1 MYIIVVGGGKVG
13 YYLAKELV
21 NQGHELLVI
30 EKDKRKSEAIAEDL
44 GSVVLRGDGC
54 EASTMAEAGTNR
66 ADVVV
71 AVTGD
76 DEDNLVIC
84 QMAKAKFNVPRTI
97 ARINNPKNERIFKL
111 LGIDAT
117 VSSTDVI
124 LSHIE
129 EEIPEYT
136 LIHVLKLKQA
146 GIELVE
152 AKVAPTSQAAGKALK
167 TLALP
172 KDSVVSLIVRD
183 SGVLLPTGDTVLAA
197 GDQIVA
203 LTKVE
208 SEATLRRLFL
218 E

>member
-21 NQGHELLVI
+21 NQGHELLLI
-30 EKDKRKSEAIAEDL
+30 EKNKRKSEEIAEDL

-84 QMAKAKFNVPRTI
+84 QMAKKKFGVRRTI
-97 ARINNPKNERIFKL
+97 ARINNPKNEAIFKL

-129 EEIPEYT
+129 EEIPEYS
-136 LIHVLKLKQA
+136 LVHLLKLKQSD
-146 GIELVE
+146 IEIVE
-152 AKVAPTSQAAGKALK
+152 AKVSPNSKAIGKPLRNVPI
-167 TLALP
+167 P
-172 KDSVVSLIVRD
+172 KDAVISLVIRNGNVI
-183 SGVLLPTGDTVLAA
+183 LPNGDTVLSA
-197 GDQIVA
+197 GDDVVA
-203 LTKVE
+203 LTRIA
-208 SEATLRRLFL
+208 SEEALRSLLL